1 MSYLD
6 VLPLA
11 RVLNY
16 LRVDEDLE
24 EDDNEIQSMIKA
36 ACIFVEKRTNHIFYA
51 REITYRSNILPLK
64 VYDYP
69 INEIVAPTDP
79 VVLHFSLHDVFP
91 NETEVTLNVGYED
104 PTDVPEELKQA
115 CLQMIK
121 VWYYESEKQVNST
134 LIPESVMQ
142 VIDTNRRF
150 L

>member
-16 LRVDEDLE
+16 LRVDPDLE
-24 EDDNEIQSMIKA
+24 DDDNEIISMING
-36 ACIFVEKRTNHIFYA
+36 ACRFVEKRTNHLFYA
-51 REITYRSNILPLK
+51 RDVIYTNQLNLK

-69 INEIVAPTDP
+69 INDIVSPADP
-79 VVLHFSLHDVFP
+79 IVIHFSTYDVFP
-91 NETEVTLNVGYED
+91 NETSVTLNVGYED
-104 PTDVPEELKQA
+104 PTDVPDELLQA

-121 VWYYESEKQVNST
+121 VWYYESEKQVNTT

-142 VIDTNRRF
+142 AIDVNRRF
-150 L
+150 I

>member
-16 LRVDEDLE
+16 LRVDPDLE
-24 EDDNEIQSMIKA
+24 DDDNEIISMING
-36 ACIFVEKRTNHIFYA
+36 ACRFVEKRTNHLFYA
-51 REITYRSNILPLK
+51 RDVIYTNQLNLK

-69 INEIVAPTDP
+69 INDIVSPTDP
-79 VVLHFSLHDVFP
+79 IVIHFSTYDVFP
-91 NETEVTLNVGYED
+91 NETTVTLNVGYED
-104 PTDVPEELKQA
+104 PTDVPDELLQA

-121 VWYYESEKQVNST
+121 VWYYESEKQVNTT

-142 VIDTNRRF
+142 AIDVNRRF
-150 L
+150 I

>member
-1 MSYLD
+1 MAYLD

-16 LRVDEDLE
+16 LRVDQDLE
-24 EDDNEIQSMIKA
+24 DDDNEITSMIKA

-51 REITYRSNILPLK
+51 REVVYKGHPVK

-69 INEIVAPTDP
+69 INDIVSPADP
-79 VVLHFSLHDVFP
+79 VVIHYSLCDVYP

-104 PTDVPEELKQA
+104 PTDVPDELLQA

-121 VWYYESEKQVNST
+121 VWYYESEKLVNTT

-142 VIDTNRRF
+142 AIDINRRF

>member
-1 MSYLD
+1 MAYLD

-16 LRVDEDLE
+16 LRVDQDFED
-24 EDDNEIQSMIKA
+24 DDNEIQSMIKA

-51 REITYRSNILPLK
+51 REVVYKGHPVK

-69 INEIVAPTDP
+69 INDIVSPADP
-79 VVLHFSLHDVFP
+79 VVIHYSLCDLYP

-104 PTDVPEELKQA
+104 PTDVPDELLQA

-121 VWYYESEKQVNST
+121 VWYYESEKQVNTT

-142 VIDTNRRF
+142 AIDVNRRF

>member
-1 MSYLD
+1 MAYLD

-16 LRVDEDLE
+16 LRVDQDLE
-24 EDDNEIQSMIKA
+24 DDDNEITSMIKA

-51 REITYRSNILPLK
+51 REVVYKGHPVK

-69 INEIVAPTDP
+69 INDIVSPADP
-79 VVLHFSLHDVFP
+79 VVIHYSLCDVYP

-104 PTDVPEELKQA
+104 PTDVPDELLQA

-121 VWYYESEKQVNST
+121 VWYYESEKQVNTT

-142 VIDTNRRF
+142 TIDINRRF

>member
-1 MSYLD
+1 MAYLD

-16 LRVDEDLE
+16 LRVDQDLE
-24 EDDNEIQSMIKA
+24 DDDNEITSMIKA

-51 REITYRSNILPLK
+51 REVVYKGHPVK

-69 INEIVAPTDP
+69 INEIVSPADL
-79 VVLHFSLHDVFP
+79 VVIHYSLCDVYP

-104 PTDVPEELKQA
+104 PTDVPDELLQA

-121 VWYYESEKQVNST
+121 VWYYESEKQVNTT

-142 VIDTNRRF
+142 AIDINRRF

>member
-1 MSYLD
+1 MAYLD

-16 LRVDEDLE
+16 LRVDQDLE
-24 EDDNEIQSMIKA
+24 DDDNEITSMIKA

-51 REITYRSNILPLK
+51 REVVYKGHPVK

-69 INEIVAPTDP
+69 INDIVSPADP
-79 VVLHFSLHDVFP
+79 VVIHYSLCDVYP

-104 PTDVPEELKQA
+104 PADVPDELLQA

-121 VWYYESEKQVNST
+121 VWYYESEKQVNTT

-142 VIDTNRRF
+142 AIDINRRF

>member
-1 MSYLD
+1 MAYLD
-6 VLPLA
+6 VLPLS
-11 RVLNY
+11 RVKDY
-16 LRVDEDLE
+16 LRIDSDLTD
-24 EDDNEIQSMIKA
+24 DDNEITSMIKA

-51 REITYRSNILPLK
+51 REIVYKGHPVK

-69 INEIVAPTDP
+69 INDIVSPADP
-79 VVLHFSLHDVFP
+79 VVIHYSLCDVYP

-104 PTDVPEELKQA
+104 PTDVPDELLQA

-121 VWYYESEKQVNST
+121 VWYYESEKQVNTT

-142 VIDTNRRF
+142 AIDVNRRF